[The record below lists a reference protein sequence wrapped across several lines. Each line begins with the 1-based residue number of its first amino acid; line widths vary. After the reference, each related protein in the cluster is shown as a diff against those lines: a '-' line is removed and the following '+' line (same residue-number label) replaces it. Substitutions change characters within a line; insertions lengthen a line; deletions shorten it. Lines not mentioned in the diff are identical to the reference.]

1 MGDIL
6 FISMVIVSIYIY
18 ISILVEMVEAPS

>member
-6 FISMVIVSIYIY
+6 FISMVIVSICIY